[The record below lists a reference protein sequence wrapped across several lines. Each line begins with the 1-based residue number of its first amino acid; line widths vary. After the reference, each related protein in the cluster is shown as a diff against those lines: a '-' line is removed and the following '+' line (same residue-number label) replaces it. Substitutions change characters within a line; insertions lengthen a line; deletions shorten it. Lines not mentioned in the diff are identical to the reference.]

1 MSNPNKIIVEILAGT
16 RGMGGA
22 CAGCVSGSCC
32 GTEDYEALTEKV
44 AKELQDEY
52 SDRVEIRYVDVD
64 QVGLGPY
71 PKVRNVLT
79 IGYKYPITV
88 IDGKPRLAGGVSLE
102 QIKEIVEET
111 INQPPV

>member
-1 MSNPNKIIVEILAGT
+1 MSNPDKIIVEILAGT
-16 RGMGGA
+16 RGMSSA
-22 CAGCVSGSCC
+22 CEGCLSGSCC
-32 GTEDYEALTEKV
+32 GSEDYAALTGKV
-44 AKELQDEY
+44 AEGLQDQY
-52 SDRVEIRYVDVD
+52 GDRIEVRYVDVD
-64 QVGLGPY
+64 QVGLDLY

-111 INQPPV
+111 LKQPPV